1 VSITQPG
8 QRVVVGLP
16 LDAAQKVT
24 VKVTGNMI
32 GAVKVS
38 LLKPG
43 GSLVSVDSSSAG
55 SFDLGTQTATTSGT
69 YSIVVE
75 ARPGGTGAI
84 TLAASSQ

>member
-1 VSITQPG
+1 
-8 QRVVVGLP
+8 
-16 LDAAQKVT
+16 
-24 VKVTGNMI
+24 MI

-55 SFDLGTQTATTSGT
+55 GFDLGAQTATTSGT

-75 ARPGGTGAI
+75 ARPGGTGEI